1 MSDPD
6 RDTVA
11 PFNASALL
19 TRRGLRAADWLHRP
33 EPTEPPGPDDPDEGD
48 DAPPDPDR
56 LPGEPLPP
64 PIGDPP
70 PNYAPQSVRVRVR
83 VRVPMQRSARAVAN
97 RQSPNRDR
105 PGRALIRLIASRHR
119 APFQP
124 CDLMYSLQNQRTFYR
139 QFTLPG
145 SRLW

>member
-6 RDTVA
+6 HDTVA
-11 PFNASALL
+11 LLDTPALFA
-19 TRRGLRAADWLHRP
+19 RRAWRATDWLHRP

-70 PNYAPQSVRVRVR
+70 PNYAPQSVR
-83 VRVPMQRSARAVAN
+83 MLAQRSVRAITH
-97 RQSPNRDR
+97 RPIPEHRR
-105 PGRALIRLIASRHR
+105 PGRIDPTYRIRARSRCCR
-119 APFQP
+119 CA
-124 CDLMYSLQNQRTFYR
+124 T
-139 QFTLPG
+139 
-145 SRLW
+145 